1 MESNRPR
8 KATSLA
14 AAHRCLFCR
23 TRFCTTPE
31 VHRAT
36 WEDGDAPLSALV
48 IFDAGHLG
56 QKYAEPTPRWE
67 CKFAKKAE
75 KSWF

>member
-1 MESNRPR
+1 MNDP
-8 KATSLA
+8 ALGDA
-14 AAHRCLFCR
+14 CA
-23 TRFCTTPE
+23 
-31 VHRAT
+31 VHACIFLDSGAPKYNARVAGG
-36 WEDGDAPLSALV
+36 DGDAPLSALV